1 MMAHADAP
9 CRINTYVDLLE
20 AHTADLARSNMD
32 LEDYLLRYFI
42 GHYNP
47 LGNAFAAFATKDR
60 LVGMLEPKP
69 STYKNVVSS
78 HGVV

>member
-42 GHYNP
+42 G
-47 LGNAFAAFATKDR
+47 ASSAES
-60 LVGMLEPKP
+60 VGDSGP
-69 STYKNVVSS
+69 V
-78 HGVV
+78 